1 MKCGNCKLEIPDG
14 SQYCLHCGKKVET
27 VVNRKCCFCGF
38 EKLPAEAIYCP
49 NCGKNIKEAE
59 ERAQKEKLEAIEKE
73 EEEKRKKQEEERQKQ
88 EEEERR
94 KQEEER
100 LKREEEE
107 RKIREEE
114 ERKKKEEERKRQ
126 EEEERRKRE
135 EEERR
140 RKEAERQKKVTEL
153 ISESRSLKAI
163 ISLQEQALA
172 KVEKEYKEYER
183 ISSSISE
190 EERLLSQWKASSL
203 NQKYSI
209 VHKNYHWKY
218 DWLQYIFK
226 HLNDSFIEGWENN
239 PDNIKEYMKD
249 ILYGITFPIRSVV
262 FGVAYSVVTLFI
274 GPLFLLGSPFYTL
287 YYLFGWIVFVN
298 DYKEEH
304 TYLLNTLKKEVEKYD
319 KDALLHRLSSCK
331 EDISQKEERLSL
343 IEAQIKAL

>member
-190 EERLLSQWKASSL
+190 EERLLSQWKASSHH
-203 NQKYSI
+203 QRYSI
-209 VHKNYHWKY
+209 VHEDYHWKY
-218 DWLQYIFK
+218 DWLKEMWLDLNKKFK
-226 HLNDSFIEGWENN
+226 SGWIDHPHSF
-239 PDNIKEYMKD
+239 DDYYKD
-249 ILYGITFPIRSVV
+249 FVFVVTYPIRVILFEIYVAILFVLAPFFVLGYPFYAIHFLYGWMIQVHQYKSLHEGILKLGQQNIT
-262 FGVAYSVVTLFI
+262 A
-274 GPLFLLGSPFYTL
+274 
-287 YYLFGWIVFVN
+287 
-298 DYKEEH
+298 
-304 TYLLNTLKKEVEKYD
+304 YD
-319 KDALLHRLSSCK
+319 KDALLRRISSCK
-331 EDISQKEERLSL
+331 EVISQKGAQLSL
-343 IEAQIKAL
+343 IEAQIEAL